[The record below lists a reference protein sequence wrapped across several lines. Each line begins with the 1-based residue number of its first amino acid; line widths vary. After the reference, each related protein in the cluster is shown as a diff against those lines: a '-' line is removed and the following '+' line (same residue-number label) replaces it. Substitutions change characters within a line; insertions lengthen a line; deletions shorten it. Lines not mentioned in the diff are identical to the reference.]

1 MKRSDSKA
9 ARSCAGVSVTS
20 ADTSPARPIASG
32 HVFLPPSGQSVMPT
46 VVLAPPAGSAAPPAA
61 VDGGAAPYGSLGHAA
76 RSQVSALPAGNAG
89 SGASGVTWTVG
100 IDPGSMLSADG
111 SIFAVGSVGRPSIV
125 RITSEGSVWTAST
138 RRSSTV
144 LTSGKLVHADIDVA
158 VANATTSAPP
168 TLLASRLAVAFKTG
182 PSCPGPGGS

>member
-32 HVFLPPSGQSVMPT
+32 HVFLPPSGQSVLPT
-46 VVLAPPAGSAAPPAA
+46 VVLAPPAA

-100 IDPGSMLSADG
+100 IDPGSM
-111 SIFAVGSVGRPSIV
+111 
-125 RITSEGSVWTAST
+125 
-138 RRSSTV
+138 
-144 LTSGKLVHADIDVA
+144 
-158 VANATTSAPP
+158 
-168 TLLASRLAVAFKTG
+168 
-182 PSCPGPGGS
+182 